1 MRGVQSLFVVLLG
14 IAVAVLP
21 GWAGDA
27 ALQEAQQQLSHLGY
41 DPGTADGVYGPRT
54 RQALEAF
61 QRARNLPVTGQLD
74 TATLQELSQAGASA
88 GTATAETEAS
98 VPVRSPLHVVVDY
111 LRFQAI
117 QPGRAL
123 QYTTEDFRHGLPPQ
137 EWLAQVQQAR
147 QEQGETYVGWKVQR
161 LHVADTQAIVYVQTR
176 MLRHG
181 QEHTRYEVFTLVR
194 TPEGEWLLDGWR
206 LEAFPPDRQPSRTGS

>member
-1 MRGVQSLFVVLLG
+1 MRRIYGLVVLLLG
-14 IAVAVLP
+14 IAVPAMP
-21 GWAGDA
+21 ARAGDA
-27 ALQEAQQQLSHLGY
+27 TLQEAQQRLTDLGY

-61 QRARNLPVTGQLD
+61 QRARNLPVTGVLD
-74 TATLQELSQAGASA
+74 PGTLQELSQAKAQAGAPPSEA
-88 GTATAETEAS
+88 GPT
-98 VPVRSPLHVVVDY
+98 PPLKSPLHVVVDY

-123 QYTTEDFRHGLPPQ
+123 QYTTEDFRQGMSPQ
-137 EWLAQVQQAR
+137 EWLTQLQQAR

-176 MLRHG
+176 VLHRG
-181 QEHTRYEVFTLVR
+181 QEHTRSEVFTLVR
-194 TPEGEWLLDGWR
+194 APEGEWLLDGWR
-206 LEAFPPDRQPSRTGS
+206 LDTLASERQPSRTGS